1 MKKTGARIAMAGLS
15 LGCITAPSMA
25 ATAWPEKSVRL
36 LIPWAPGGST
46 DVVGRIVSPELTKR
60 LKQTV
65 LVDNRP
71 GAGSILGMHL
81 AAAAAP
87 DGYTFMLTSTAY
99 RHLLNKKEAKGIEY
113 SKSYEPVALIG
124 LGDSVLTVHPSLP
137 VNSVKELIALAKAR
151 PEQLFYSSSG
161 IGGF

>member
-1 MKKTGARIAMAGLS
+1 MNRTRGMAVLGLS
-15 LGCITAPSMA
+15 LSWLTAPCIA

-60 LKQTV
+60 MKQTV
-65 LVDNRP
+65 FVDNRP

-99 RHLLNKKEAKGIEY
+99 GHLLDKKQAKGIEY

-124 LGDSVLTVHPSLP
+124 LGDSVLT
-137 VNSVKELIALAKAR
+137 
-151 PEQLFYSSSG
+151 
-161 IGGF
+161 

>member
-1 MKKTGARIAMAGLS
+1 MNCTRARIAALGIS
-15 LGCITAPSMA
+15 LTCISAPAYA
-25 ATAWPEKSVRL
+25 ATAWPEKTVRL

-46 DVVGRIVSPELTKR
+46 DVVGRIISPELTKR

-65 LVDNRP
+65 FVDNRP

-81 AAAAAP
+81 VASSPP

-99 RHLLNKKEAKGIEY
+99 GHLLNKRDAKGIEY

-124 LGDSVLTVHPSLP
+124 LGDSLVTVHPSLP
-137 VNSVKELIALAKAR
+137 VKTVKELI
-151 PEQLFYSSSG
+151 
-161 IGGF
+161 

>member
-1 MKKTGARIAMAGLS
+1 
-15 LGCITAPSMA
+15 MA

-46 DVVGRIVSPELTKR
+46 DVVGRIISPDLTKR
-60 LKQTV
+60 FKQTV
-65 LVDNRP
+65 FVDNRP

-99 RHLLNKKEAKGIEY
+99 GHLLNKKDAKGIEY

-137 VNSVKELIALAKAR
+137 VNSVKELIALAKKN
-151 PEQLFYSSSG
+151 PGQLNYSSSG
-161 IGGF
+161 IGGFPHMNT